1 MREAGTSEKCQVEQ
15 ARTRRS
21 RALRF
26 AVDHGQNGGKMT
38 A

>member
-15 ARTRRS
+15 ARTRLS
-21 RALRF
+21 RAVGF
-26 AVDHGQNGGKMT
+26 AVDHERNGGKVT

>member
-1 MREAGTSEKCQVEQ
+1 MRAAGTSERCLVEQ

-26 AVDHGQNGGKMT
+26 AVDHGRNGEKVG